1 MNAALN
7 GRGGGKPE
15 LCSGSVAETDLDKV
29 TAFFQEQEQ
38 AGNI

>member
-1 MNAALN
+1 MPTAWPGTAA
-7 GRGGGKPE
+7 KPE